1 MWVELVSGSL
11 KVSNTILIFSL
22 IGVDHNKV
30 MLMEPSSIVNAI
42 STIC

>member
-11 KVSNTILIFSL
+11 KVSNTILIVIL
-22 IGVDHNKV
+22 TAIDHNKV

>member
-22 IGVDHNKV
+22 IAVDHNKV